1 MLNGLCN
8 RLFIYARLIR
18 IDKPV
23 GIFLLLW
30 PTLWALWM
38 ASEGLPDAKIFF
50 IYLFG
55 TFLMRSAGCAIN
67 DYADREFD
75 PLVKRTAGRPIAN
88 EEIAPWEALIIA
100 SVLSTIAFGL
110 VLTLNLLTIKLSFLA
125 MFLAVSYPY
134 AKRVISIPQ
143 AYLGVAFSF
152 GIPMAWA
159 SSGNHVPL
167 VALITMLGNL
177 CWVLAYDTQYAMVDR
192 DDDLKIGIKT
202 TAILFGK
209 FDVLWIIFFQSSFVV
224 VMSIVGIMG
233 GLGVFYFIGLACA
246 AVGMAWQYPM
256 IKTRSR
262 EGCFKAFR
270 HNNSI
275 GGIVFLGLVIDLILA
290 SS

>member
-1 MLNGLCN
+1 MC
-8 RLFIYARLIR
+8 
-18 IDKPV
+18 
-23 GIFLLLW
+23 
-30 PTLWALWM
+30 
-38 ASEGLPDAKIFF
+38 
-50 IYLFG
+50 
-55 TFLMRSAGCAIN
+55 
-67 DYADREFD
+67 
-75 PLVKRTAGRPIAN
+75 
-88 EEIAPWEALIIA
+88 
-100 SVLSTIAFGL
+100 
-110 VLTLNLLTIKLSFLA
+110 
-125 MFLAVSYPY
+125 
-134 AKRVISIPQ
+134 
-143 AYLGVAFSF
+143 
-152 GIPMAWA
+152 
-159 SSGNHVPL
+159 SSDLHVPL

-270 HNNSI
+270 SEEHTSE
-275 GGIVFLGLVIDLILA
+275 LQSLAYLVCRLLLEKKNQE
-290 SS
+290 S